1 MVCRMFLFVVV
12 SEHNWDDEADDFT
25 VETLEVEL
33 GDEDADEDVDD
44 EEEDEMRQQT
54 SPVPLLLP
62 DALLLSIELFDLT
75 AASDDTFCC

>member
-1 MVCRMFLFVVV
+1 
-12 SEHNWDDEADDFT
+12 

-54 SPVPLLLP
+54 SPVPLLP
-62 DALLLSIELFDLT
+62 EEVPLLSIELFDLT
-75 AASDDTFCC
+75 AASEDTFCC